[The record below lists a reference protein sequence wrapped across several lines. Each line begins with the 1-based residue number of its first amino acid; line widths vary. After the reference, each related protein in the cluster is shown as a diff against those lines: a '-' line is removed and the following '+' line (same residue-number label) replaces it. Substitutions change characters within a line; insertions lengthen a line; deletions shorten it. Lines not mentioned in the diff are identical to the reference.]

1 MGAARGAGPG
11 VFLSLTRKMCCS
23 LGQGTMDMGKAE
35 AVDSSALQAQEE
47 LQALAQGRA
56 GGV

>member
-1 MGAARGAGPG
+1 
-11 VFLSLTRKMCCS
+11 MCCS
-23 LGQGTMDMGKAE
+23 LGQGTKDVEKAE
-35 AVDSSALQAQEE
+35 AVDSSGLQTQEE